1 MKSLLTPDRNLP
13 SLSQPRPN
21 DNPERAYNLLLE
33 ESQKA
38 YEPCGK
44 SESIAARPQVNSL
57 IKDSIRQ
64 QFQQPAVSKLRSAKR
79 RGQRELQYFE
89 ISVPEILLNIMS
101 GVLAHLAFIE
111 MYQSYLIKFIHN
123 YEDFCFVFMD
133 SEDTQAHLAQQN
145 VSMLHLLSKFQNILN
160 HLLRVSAFLY

>member
-79 RGQRELQYFE
+79 RGQRALQYFE
-89 ISVPEILLNIMS
+89 ISFSRE
-101 GVLAHLAFIE
+101 FIE
-111 MYQSYLIKFIHN
+111 YNARRIGSSCFHRDVSELSHKIH
-123 YEDFCFVFMD
+123 
-133 SEDTQAHLAQQN
+133 SQL
-145 VSMLHLLSKFQNILN
+145 
-160 HLLRVSAFLY
+160 